1 MTITD
6 NGIKV
11 SKRINVAVSYLSS
24 EYPIYANS
32 NVNIYFDLDNI
43 NKIKFDVDEDNKGL
57 YRHTVVNPLGHDI
70 RELSK
75 KEEETLKNYETKIKN
90 KLSKKK
96 KDIKEA
102 IYGNNYESSNNEYIY
117 NDLNKFNGKE
127 VSEVI
132 NSINSDLYYEI
143 ISNNKKISE
152 GRDSNGDFDVNILK
166 SKVKGFDV
174 SNPGDSQSEIVK
186 LYI

>member
-1 MTITD
+1 M
-6 NGIKV
+6 K
-11 SKRINVAVSYLSS
+11 KRII
-24 EYPIYANS
+24 ECI
-32 NVNIYFDLDNI
+32 II
-43 NKIKFDVDEDNKGL
+43 IKFN
-57 YRHTVVNPLGHDI
+57 
-70 RELSK
+70 
-75 KEEETLKNYETKIKN
+75 
-90 KLSKKK
+90 
-96 KDIKEA
+96 
-102 IYGNNYESSNNEYIY
+102 ESSNNEYIY